1 MLLIVAAVFYSPKTN
16 GHDKKACSPDIF
28 KLHLFIGLMRQDN
41 NRKKEE
47 I

>member
-28 KLHLFIGLMRQDN
+28 KLHLFIGLMRQDKIN
-41 NRKKEE
+41 EE
-47 I
+47 YQL